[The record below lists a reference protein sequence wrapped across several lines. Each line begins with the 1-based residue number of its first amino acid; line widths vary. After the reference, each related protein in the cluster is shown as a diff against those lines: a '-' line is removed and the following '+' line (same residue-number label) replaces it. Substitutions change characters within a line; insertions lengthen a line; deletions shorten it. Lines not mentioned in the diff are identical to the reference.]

1 MEFVELVKKADKIAK
16 RINKEPY
23 STICAFVESDGV
35 HVCCMLYGTLIYS
48 YEEFVEK
55 FGD

>member
-1 MEFVELVKKADKIAK
+1 MEFVKLVKKADKIAK

-23 STICAFVESDGV
+23 STICALVESDGV
-35 HVCCMLYGTLIYS
+35 HVCCMLHGASIYS